1 MSGNGI
7 AKAEDFKR
15 ALERAN
21 IERVVLPASGLPVL
35 LCRPPVFAA
44 LAMGRAGT
52 QLQARV
58 TDAKPEEIK
67 PEDIEA
73 FTQWLTETLTRLFVQ
88 PRFAAAPEAD
98 EIGLADILIDDLK
111 FIFRWLRGEVF
122 SAVNS
127 EQGTVNRESSVHH
140 PLSTGNSD
148 QGTVN
153 KDGSVH
159 YPLSTVHCT
168 EDLGRFPGGQGAASL
183 PGGSGDAQP
192 LPSERT
198 LGARGDAGLPA
209 GLHRG

>member
-1 MSGNGI
+1 MSKSPENGI

-21 IERVVLPASGLPVL
+21 IEHVVLPASGLPVL

-58 TDAKPEEIK
+58 TDAKPEEVK
-67 PEDIEA
+67 TEDIEA

-88 PRFAAAPEAD
+88 PRFAAAPAND
-98 EIGLADILIDDLK
+98 EIGLADILIEDLK

-127 EQGTVNRESSVHH
+127 EQGTVNREESVHC
-140 PLSTGNSD
+140 
-148 QGTVN
+148 
-153 KDGSVH
+153 
-159 YPLSTVHCT
+159 PLSTVHCT
-168 EDLGRFPGGQGAASL
+168 EDLGRFPGGQRAASV
-183 PGGSGDAQP
+183 PGGSGEAEL
-192 LPSERT
+192 LPPERPP
-198 LGARGDAGLPA
+198 GAHRNAGLPA
-209 GLHRG
+209 GLHRR

>member
-7 AKAEDFKR
+7 AGASDFR
-15 ALERAN
+15 VAVERSN
-21 IERVVLPASGLPVL
+21 VERVVLPASGLTVL

-58 TDAKPEEIK
+58 TDAKPEEIRT
-67 PEDIEA
+67 EDVEA

-88 PRFAAAPEAD
+88 PRFAAAPMAE

-122 SAVNS
+122 DPGAGGPGLGAGENP
-127 EQGTVNRESSVHH
+127 GTQH
-140 PLSTGNSD
+140 PALST
-148 QGTVN
+148 
-153 KDGSVH
+153 
-159 YPLSTVHCT
+159 CA
-168 EDLGRFPGGQGAASL
+168 EDLGRFPGGQGTSSV
-183 PGGSGDAQP
+183 PGGSGEAQP
-192 LPSERT
+192 LPSQRT
-198 LGARGDAGLPA
+198 LGPPGNARLPV

>member
-1 MSGNGI
+1 MSDDKSNGI

-21 IERVVLPASGLPVL
+21 VEQVVLPASGLTVL

-67 PEDIEA
+67 PENIEA

-88 PRFAAAPEAD
+88 PRFAAAPEAG
-98 EIGLADILIDDLK
+98 EIGLVDILIDDLK

-122 SAVNS
+122 SEKLEVRS
-127 EQGTVNRESSVHH
+127 EKLEENHSSSS
-140 PLSTGNSD
+140 LLTSS
-148 QGTVN
+148 
-153 KDGSVH
+153 S
-159 YPLSTVHCT
+159 ST
-168 EDLGRFPGGQGAASL
+168 EDLGRFPGGQGAASV
-183 PGGSGDAQP
+183 PGGSGEAQP
-192 LPSERT
+192 LPPEPVGRT
-198 LGARGDAGLPA
+198 HRDAGLPA

>member
-1 MSGNGI
+1 MSDNGI
-7 AKAEDFKR
+7 AKANDLR
-15 ALERAN
+15 AAVERSN
-21 IERVVLPASGLPVL
+21 VERVVLPASGLSVL

-52 QLQARV
+52 QLQARI

-67 PEDIEA
+67 TEDIEA
-73 FTQWLTETLTRLFVQ
+73 FTHWLSETLTRLFVQ

-122 SAVNS
+122 SAGARCQVPGAG
-127 EQGTVNRESSVHH
+127 EDPDTRHLI
-140 PLSTGNSD
+140 PDT
-148 QGTVN
+148 
-153 KDGSVH
+153 
-159 YPLSTVHCT
+159 CT
-168 EDLGRFPGGQGAASL
+168 EDLGRFPGGQGAASV
-183 PGGSGDAQP
+183 PGGSGEAQL

-198 LGARGDAGLPA
+198 PGAHGDAGVSA

>member
-1 MSGNGI
+1 MMSSNGI
-7 AKAEDFKR
+7 AKANDFR
-15 ALERAN
+15 TAVERAN
-21 IERVVLPASGLPVL
+21 LERVVLPASGLPVL

-44 LAMGRAGT
+44 LSMGRAGT

-67 PEDIEA
+67 TTDIEA

-98 EIGLADILIDDLK
+98 EIGLGDILIEDLK

-127 EQGTVNRESSVHH
+127 EQGTVNREEPVHC
-140 PLSTGNSD
+140 
-148 QGTVN
+148 Q
-153 KDGSVH
+153 
-159 YPLSTVHCT
+159 LSTVNCT
-168 EDLGRFPGGQGAASL
+168 EDLGRFPGGQGAASV
-183 PGGSGDAQP
+183 PGGSGEAKL

-198 LGARGDAGLPA
+198 SGAHRDAGVPV
-209 GLHRG
+209 GLYRG